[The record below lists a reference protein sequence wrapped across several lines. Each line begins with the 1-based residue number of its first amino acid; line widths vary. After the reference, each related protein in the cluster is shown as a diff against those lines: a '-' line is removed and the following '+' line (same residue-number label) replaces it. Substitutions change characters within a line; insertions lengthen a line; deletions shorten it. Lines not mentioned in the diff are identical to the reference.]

1 MGTGH
6 LPCRAEGS
14 HRHVLRGN
22 PFAPLNEGIPGEPGV
37 AVQSEPPSVGQQD
50 APGEETEKGL
60 REARREGTKGRKAP
74 EGSKVGRGSGAS
86 FPPRSRDWKASKP
99 LLLRELK
106 CG

>member
-1 MGTGH
+1 MWQ
-6 LPCRAEGS
+6 P
-14 HRHVLRGN
+14 

-37 AVQSEPPSVGQQD
+37 GVQSEPPSVGQQE

-74 EGSKVGRGSGAS
+74 EGSQVGEGWRRL
-86 FPPRSRDWKASKP
+86 FPSKEQGLEGLQAP
-99 LLLRELK
+99 LLRGLK